1 MKALIAILAV
11 FVAAAAG
18 AVGGVI
24 VSGSSATPSG
34 EVAAH
39 TGAGNASPAA
49 SVSDNAKLVSRIE
62 SLNQEVADLH
72 QEVLRL
78 KEATHR
84 EPASEAAPVKVAEA
98 ETTDFAASHRD
109 AILKIIAQD
118 REDLE
123 HKKEEERKAR
133 DLENILARADRAAK
147 KLGLNTTQQK
157 ALADVYILE
166 GQKMEEMRNLRGQGD
181 PEAARTAFQE
191 FRDWRTSELTKR
203 LGADLAQQVNE
214 SDLAG
219 FRGNGGFGGGGRNG
233 GPGGRGGQG
242 GNGGQPGGGPPGG
255 E

>member
-1 MKALIAILAV
+1 
-11 FVAAAAG
+11 VAAAAG

-24 VSGSSATPSG
+24 VTGSPATPNG
-34 EVAAH
+34 DVAAH
-39 TGAGNASPAA
+39 NGNAGTAA
-49 SVSDNAKLVSRIE
+49 SVSDNSKLVSRIE

-72 QEVLRL
+72 QEILRL
-78 KEATHR
+78 KETTHR
-84 EPASEAAPVKVAEA
+84 APAAEAAPVKLVEA
-98 ETTDFAASHRD
+98 DTTDFAATHRD

-123 HKKEEERKAR
+123 RKKEEERKAK

-157 ALADVYILE
+157 ALADVYVLE
-166 GQKMEEMRNLRGQGD
+166 SQKMEEMRNLRGQGD

-191 FRDWRTSELTKR
+191 FRDWRMAELTKR
-203 LGADLAQQVNE
+203 FGADLAQQVNE
-214 SDLAG
+214 NDLAG
-219 FRGNGGFGGGGRNG
+219 FRGGGFGGGRNG

-242 GNGGQPGGGPPGG
+242 GGQGGNPGGGGPPGG